1 MPRGRR
7 PSQLCCK
14 APAVWRGGSFHAACG
29 SRPGKISW
37 RQQKGLNSD
46 DTVRAAV
53 TAERLR
59 ANAIGTSHRFIVN
72 CQLFKASVFGPA
84 WNAVRKKTCPS
95 SCEMASTWVSQQHYL
110 RTSQDYTELTHLA
123 NSFWSSKGSG
133 KSCGLSSLWKLQILS
148 ASHGWSLMYLAE
160 TYFRICLPIAG
171 SAPSPTRKYFPTNQ
185 WKKGHLHSSIV
196 QLGNTSNQWCED
208 FSAFWETLTLM
219 LYHVSSMEL
228 PWITF
233 NGRDIPV

>member
-1 MPRGRR
+1 MKGWEFSCGMWLTARKIHLKTAKRFELWWYCPGRSDSR
-7 PSQLCCK
+7 TSQSLAK
-14 APAVWRGGSFHAACG
+14 
-29 SRPGKISW
+29 
-37 RQQKGLNSD
+37 
-46 DTVRAAV
+46 
-53 TAERLR
+53 
-59 ANAIGTSHRFIVN
+59 AIGTSHSFILN

-95 SCEMASTWVSQQHYL
+95 SWEMASTWVSQQRYL
-110 RTSQDYTELTHLA
+110 RTLQDYTELTHLA

-133 KSCGLSSLWKLQILS
+133 KSCGLWSLWKLQILS
-148 ASHGWSLMYLAE
+148 ASHAWSMMSLAE
-160 TYFRICLPIAG
+160 SYFRICLMTPWLPIAG

-233 NGRDIPV
+233 I